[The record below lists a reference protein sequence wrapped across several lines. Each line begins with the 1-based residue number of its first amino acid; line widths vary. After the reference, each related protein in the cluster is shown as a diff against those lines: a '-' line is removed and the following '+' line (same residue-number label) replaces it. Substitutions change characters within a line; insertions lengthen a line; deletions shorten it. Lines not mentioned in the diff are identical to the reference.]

1 MFIPGRQLLD
11 YGLWS
16 ILDSI
21 DTRVGGLKSEE
32 FDLFSGHVEVGL
44 DHGDR
49 LVDSEEGHGIG
60 SCSKQVSYRLL
71 QLTQTSYREA
81 RGHVF
86 EHIYVFQLTV
96 PAPYLH

>member
-1 MFIPGRQLLD
+1 MFIPGRQPLD

-16 ILDSI
+16 IPDSI
-21 DTRVGGLKSEE
+21 ETRVGLKSEE

-49 LVDSEEGHGIG
+49 LVGSEKGHGVG
-60 SCSKQVSYRLL
+60 SSSKQFSYRRL

-81 RGHVF
+81 QDHVL
-86 EHIYVFQLTV
+86 EHFYVFQLTV